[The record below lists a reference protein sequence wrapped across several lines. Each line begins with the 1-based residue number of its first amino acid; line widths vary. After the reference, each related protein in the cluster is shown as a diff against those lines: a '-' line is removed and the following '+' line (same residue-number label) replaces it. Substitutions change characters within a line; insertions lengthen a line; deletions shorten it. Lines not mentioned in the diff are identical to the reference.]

1 MHKSIH
7 EARNWIRHFQGNRKG
22 VLHVDILLFPSYTT
36 IYPVGK
42 EAIKAN
48 ISLGAQN
55 LHAEEE
61 GAFTGEVSGKM
72 LVDAG
77 ATWTL
82 VGHSERRI
90 QFGEQDQQINL
101 KVRRALTSGLKVILC
116 VGETLEERENGKHQE
131 VVRRQLTAGMH
142 QIHHDDLHQIVIAYE
157 PVWAIG
163 TGKTATPEDAQEM
176 HAFIRSEISTF
187 SKPKIASSMRILYGG
202 SVKPDNAKE
211 LFACQDIDG
220 GLVGGASLKPE
231 TFLSILRAF

>member
-1 MHKSIH
+1 MHKSIND
-7 EARNWIRHFQGNRKG
+7 ARNWIRHFQGNRKG

-36 IYPVGK
+36 IYPIGK

-55 LHAEEE
+55 LHQEEE
-61 GAFTGEVSGKM
+61 GAYTGEVSGKM

-90 QFGEQDQQINL
+90 LFAENDKQINL
-101 KVRRALTSGLKVILC
+101 KVRRALTSGLQVILC
-116 VGETLEERENGKHQE
+116 VGETLEERESQHHQE
-131 VVRRQLTAGMH
+131 VVRRQLTEGLSE
-142 QIHHDDLHQIVIAYE
+142 IHHDDLHQIIIAYE

-163 TGKTATPEDAQEM
+163 TGKTATPQDAQEM
-176 HAFIRSEISTF
+176 HAFIRSEISSF

-211 LFACQDIDG
+211 LFACPDIDG

-231 TFLSILRAF
+231 TFLAILRAF